1 MMRDRA
7 EAGKRVGEMLAAYE
21 DHADV
26 IVLALPR
33 GGVPVAYEIA
43 RRLRAPLD
51 VYLVRKLGVPGHE
64 ELAMG
69 AVASDGTCIVD
80 RELVES
86 LGIDEAALGEVVR
99 REMEELRR
107 RERAYR
113 DARPQPDISGK
124 IVIVVDDGL
133 ATGATMR
140 AAATALR
147 RRDPAAI
154 VVAVPVAAA
163 RTRASL
169 ESIVDRVVCPFTPEP
184 FHAVGL
190 YYANFE
196 QTSDDEVRRLLIAA
210 AAAGETGRPISA

>member
-7 EAGKRVGEMLAAYE
+7 DAGVRLAQALGAYE

-26 IVLALPR
+26 MVLALPR
-33 GGVPVAYEIA
+33 GGVPVGYEIA
-43 RRLRAPLD
+43 KRLGAPLD

-69 AVASDGTCIVD
+69 ALAGDGTCVID
-80 RELVES
+80 RELIAS
-86 LGIDEAALGEVVR
+86 LGIDEETLSAVVR
-99 REMEELRR
+99 REMAELHR
-107 RERAYR
+107 RELAYR
-113 DARPQPDISGK
+113 DRRPQPDVAGK
-124 IVIVVDDGL
+124 IAIVVDDGL

-140 AAATALR
+140 AAASALR
-147 RRDPAAI
+147 RCDPAAI

-169 ESIVDRVVCPFTPEP
+169 ESIVDRVVCLFTPEP

-196 QTSDDEVRRLLIAA
+196 QTSDDEVRRLLAA
-210 AAAGETGRPISA
+210 AAAGETGRRMSA